1 MDIDTLHIWTHT
13 THTDTGTHYTY
24 GQTLHTWTQTYTTH
38 MDTDGHRHTLH
49 ILRQQGDFISLPS
62 VCKERKVSQICNYSR
77 VSLIVINWNGQNHHK
92 QWSPFQCKMFV
103 CFKNLWKVKHKIMTH
118 PQKARKAGKLF
129 LTKLQTFFGSVKY
142 IRWWKE
148 MMKVGLQE
156 SVIS

>member
-1 MDIDTLHIWTHT
+1 MATCRVQTQTHTTHTDTDTYCIYIHRHILHTWTQTQTHTAHMDIDTLHIWTHT

-103 CFKNLWKVKHKIMTH
+103 CFKNL
-118 PQKARKAGKLF
+118 
-129 LTKLQTFFGSVKY
+129 
-142 IRWWKE
+142 
-148 MMKVGLQE
+148 
-156 SVIS
+156 